1 VGQGYGALP
10 RETRQARRER
20 TAEIVSRLRDLYPG
34 SECSLVHEDEFQLL
48 VATVLSAQCTDAR
61 VNATTPALFAR
72 FPDAAALA
80 DAPTEEVERIIHPL
94 GFFRAKTRSIVG
106 LSLALRD
113 RFGGEVPRS
122 IEELASLPGVGR
134 KTANVVLGVAFGQA
148 EGVVVDTHVK
158 RIAHRLGL
166 TKETSPEAVERDLI
180 PLLPPEERV
189 VFTHRVIDHGRAV
202 CVARKP
208 RCAECGLEDLCPS
221 STLRSPVPSRR
232 SAAAGRTRRARAESP
247 AAGSA
252 GSPARGRRTGSV
264 RGGAV
269 PPDADGYPPAD
280 AAAPQE

>member
-1 VGQGYGALP
+1 
-10 RETRQARRER
+10 
-20 TAEIVSRLRDLYPG
+20 
-34 SECSLVHEDEFQLL
+34 VHADEFQLL

-61 VNATTPALFAR
+61 VNATTPQLFAR
-72 FPDAAALA
+72 FPDADALA

-94 GFFRAKTRSIVG
+94 GFFRAKTRSIIG
-106 LSLALRD
+106 LAQALRD

-134 KTANVVLGVAFGQA
+134 KTANVVLGVAFDQA

-180 PLLPPEERV
+180 SLLPPEERV

-221 STLRSPVPSRR
+221 STLRAPVATPRARTTGSRPGR
-232 SAAAGRTRRARAESP
+232 ARRGSAAAGSGGAPRNRGRT
-247 AAGSA
+247 GT
-252 GSPARGRRTGSV
+252 ARGDS
-264 RGGAV
+264 V
-269 PPDADGYPPAD
+269 PPESDGQPPAG
-280 AAAPQE
+280 AGAFQE